1 MYCPKCGKQIP
12 DGSTSCPSCGATFQQ
27 NPTQAGPGS
36 YQQYQQGPAQGQPQ
50 QTQSTRNGGESKK
63 LHWWFAGLMLLALF
77 LANFVGGAVGNMS
90 ALLCCVVA
98 TILEIVNMVKIKRQ

>member
-50 QTQSTRNGGESKK
+50 QTQSTGNGGESKK
-63 LHWWFAGLMLLALF
+63 PIFGLGYWLTIGLAL
-77 LANFVGGAVGNMS
+77 LGWLLGGGI
-90 ALLCCVVA
+90 LGILCCIPLIV
-98 TILEIVNMVKIKRQ
+98 LSIVNIVRMKKK